1 MLNLTALVKSQI
13 SSYPY
18 LSHLD
23 VTDPK
28 HMFKTRIESIEA
40 IKLLGD
46 LV

>member
-1 MLNLTALVKSQI
+1 MLNLTGSIESQI

-18 LSHLD
+18 LSDLD

-28 HMFKTRIESIEA
+28 YMFKTRIESTEA

>member
-1 MLNLTALVKSQI
+1 MLNLTASVKSQA

-18 LSHLD
+18 LSYID

-28 HMFKTRIESIEA
+28 YVFKTRIESIEA
-40 IKLLGD
+40 IKLLRD